1 MSFRSFFL
9 HTPQDLDG
17 REIVDRSE
25 KLLWGK
31 TFQGELEMSVATP
44 RWQRTLTLRAWI
56 ERPRQSFIRI
66 LSPAKE
72 AGIGSLRIGSE
83 MWNYLPKVKR
93 NVPRNKRRTLITA
106 GGTYRPRLCIRQ
118 YAHARS

>member
-1 MSFRSFFL
+1 
-9 HTPQDLDG
+9 
-17 REIVDRSE
+17 
-25 KLLWGK
+25 
-31 TFQGELEMSVATP
+31 MSVATP

-83 MWNYLPKVKR
+83 IVELPAEGR
-93 NVPRNKRRTLITA
+93 AHDQNPAFHDAAARTASLEKSD
-106 GGTYRPRLCIRQ
+106 
-118 YAHARS
+118 HAAAPD